1 MCELVLKN
9 GTIVDVKNRKLIR
22 GDLAVSDGKIIG
34 IGTFSGKQEVDCQ
47 GKYLCPGFIDA
58 HVHIESSM
66 AAPLEFAK
74 AVMPHGTTTVIA
86 DPHELVNVKGN
97 EAMKYILDATEDIPL
112 SVYVMM
118 PSSIPATPFETNGA
132 DFTAKDMVQ
141 WKDHK
146 RVLGLGEVMCY
157 PAVLSG
163 DPEILA
169 KLRLCRGMIIDGHAP
184 GLTGEDLKAYVEAG
198 VMTEHECTSYEEA
211 REKCHAGMKI
221 LVREGSAARNVENII
236 PGLLKEPQD
245 MKYYMFCTDD
255 KHLDTIENEGHISY
269 NVRRSIQLGMDPLD
283 AVAMATGHAAS
294 AYGLNQIGT
303 LETGKDADIVVLG
316 SLEEVSVEQVYRKG
330 RLVNDAMFD
339 RQAAP
344 IAESMLH
351 TVVLS
356 GVSKD
361 KIQVPARG
369 KVPVIGMVSG
379 QIVTK
384 FLREEVPSCEG
395 WFVPNREYSK
405 LCVFERHR
413 GTGNAK
419 AAPLKGYGITG
430 GAIAT
435 SVAHDSHNIIA
446 AGDNDDDILTAV
458 QMMEK
463 MQGGYV
469 LVSGGEVKGTLPLP
483 VAGLLSLGSSQEIQ
497 ENIDDMLKKAWDMGI
512 SREIDPFITL
522 SFMALPVIPELRLTD
537 LGLVD
542 VTHFKQIET

>member
-34 IGTFSGKQEVDCQ
+34 IGTFSGKQKVDCQ

-97 EAMKYILDATEDIPL
+97 EAMEYILDATEDIPL

-132 DFTAKDMVQ
+132 DFTAKDMEQ

-245 MKYYMFCTDD
+245 MKHYMFCTDD

-283 AVAMATGHAAS
+283 AVAMATEHAAS

>member
-97 EAMKYILDATEDIPL
+97 EAMEYILDATEDIPL

-132 DFTAKDMVQ
+132 DFTAKDMEQ

-245 MKYYMFCTDD
+245 MKHYMFCTDD

-283 AVAMATGHAAS
+283 AVAMATEHAAS